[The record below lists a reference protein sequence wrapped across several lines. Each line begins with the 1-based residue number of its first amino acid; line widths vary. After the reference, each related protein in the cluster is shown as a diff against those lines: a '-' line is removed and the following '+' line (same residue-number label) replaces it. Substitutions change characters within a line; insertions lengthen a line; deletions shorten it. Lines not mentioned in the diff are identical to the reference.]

1 VHPTKWSGFAA
12 GLLLAVWGSAVP
24 AAAQCALCYTSAAAT
39 GERGAAVLRL
49 GILVLLIP
57 TLLTFAG
64 VLLLTLRGL
73 KRRELSFLDE
83 SEQVELLPLPTPQ
96 DQRAPSAL

>member
-1 VHPTKWSGFAA
+1 MAGVVSAA
-12 GLLLAVWGSAVP
+12 WGGAMP

-39 GERGAAVLRL
+39 GERGAVVLRI

-64 VLLLTLRGL
+64 VLLLTLRSL
-73 KRRELSFLDE
+73 KRHESWTDE
-83 SEQVELLPLPTPQ
+83 SRREEEEQREFLPLTASQ
-96 DQRAPSAL
+96 ESGAPSTP